1 MHSRSPMKRRHSYSR
16 ESLDKNRVIYHL
28 RRPIMN
34 KYALD
39 LSREELVG
47 GHPTKKEAY
56 SSMIVNLRRHKLFRL
71 LQDSLLV

>member
-1 MHSRSPMKRRHSYSR
+1 
-16 ESLDKNRVIYHL
+16 
-28 RRPIMN
+28 MN